1 MMNVVTQ
8 KEHNEPGF
16 MAVERQHIEIEMHNN
31 GLQKSL

>member
-16 MAVERQHIEIEMHNN
+16 MAVERQHIEMHNN